1 MWRTDELALCRT
13 GVVLYAIE
21 FMQQSTDHQEP
32 VSMPPDQ
39 YSLGETTEEHSF
51 GEVIELPTPRTRK
64 RRWVR
69 YSRQPVFKRRRR
81 VACLV
86 LVLLLLL
93 AVGGLLFL
101 SNPDWMDSEPLERVV
116 SPVAGE
122 APEVIAEDPTA
133 EEEAAKGKASE
144 EEAWGEEAAEEEE
157 SIAVPDDPT
166 LYLTVPRLG
175 LYGHTVRDDDSEEAL
190 DLGAIKL
197 PSTEFPWQKGD
208 KNTYIACH
216 RLGWP
221 DTESHNQCLNLPLVQ
236 KGDKIVLEDAKGMVY
251 EYRVVETLT
260 AEPGDTWVTN
270 PVAGKDM
277 VSLQTCVEAPDDFLT
292 LGPNWATRF
301 VVRAERVEEGQGDG
315 FRRTV
320 EDSVAAYAGFLLH
333 TPSLSSYYGRALE
346 TAKRATVLLWNVGT
360 VFITEALLKLNS
372 LTLLSNSPYPFVQ
385 ASV

>member
-1 MWRTDELALCRT
+1 MET
-13 GVVLYAIE
+13 VLYAIE
-21 FMQQSTDHQEP
+21 LMQQSTDQQP
-32 VSMPPDQ
+32 VSLPPDQ
-39 YSLGETTEEHSF
+39 YSLGESTEEHSF
-51 GEVIELPTPRTRK
+51 GEVIEFPTPLTRK

-69 YSRQPVFKRRRR
+69 YSQRPVFKRRRR

-101 SNPDWMDSEPLERVV
+101 SNPDWMDSEPWEQVM

-133 EEEAAKGKASE
+133 EEEAAEGKASE
-144 EEAWGEEAAEEEE
+144 GQTSSEEAAEEEE
-157 SIAVPDDPT
+157 GTAVPDDPT

-175 LYGHTVRDDDSEEAL
+175 LYDHTVRNDDSEEAL

-197 PSTEFPWQKGD
+197 PGTEFPWQKGD

-221 DTESHNQCLNLPLVQ
+221 GTESHNQCLNLPSVQ
-236 KGDKIVLEDAKGMVY
+236 KGDKIVLEDTNGTVY
-251 EYRVVETLT
+251 EYRVVEALT

-277 VSLQTCVEAPDDFLT
+277 VSLQTCVEAPDDLHT
-292 LGPNWATRF
+292 LGPDWAARF
-301 VVRAERVEEGQGDG
+301 VVRAERVEEGQKIG
-315 FRRTV
+315 FQRIV
-320 EDSVAAYAGFLLH
+320 EDSVAAYTGLLLH
-333 TPSLSSYYGRALE
+333 TLHLSSYYGRALE
-346 TAKRATVLLWNVGT
+346 TAERAAVALGNVGK
-360 VFITEALLKLNS
+360 VFTTEALLKLNS
-372 LTLLSNSPYPFVQ
+372 LTLLSNSPYPFVR

>member
-1 MWRTDELALCRT
+1 
-13 GVVLYAIE
+13 
-21 FMQQSTDHQEP
+21 
-32 VSMPPDQ
+32 MPPP
-39 YSLGETTEEHSF
+39 LTG
-51 GEVIELPTPRTRK
+51 K

-86 LVLLLLL
+86 LVLLLL

-101 SNPDWMDSEPLERVV
+101 SNTDWMDSEPLERVV

-122 APEVIAEDPTA
+122 APEMIAEDPTA
-133 EEEAAKGKASE
+133 KEESSEGKASE
-144 EEAWGEEAAEEEE
+144 EEASGEEAAEEEE
-157 SIAVPDDPT
+157 GVAVPEDPT

-175 LYGHTVRDDDSEEAL
+175 LYEHTVRNDDSEEAL

-216 RLGWP
+216 RLGWR
-221 DTESHNQCLNLPLVQ
+221 DTESHNQCLNLPSVQ
-236 KGDKIVLEDAKGMVY
+236 EGDKIVLEDANGTVY

-277 VSLQTCVEAPDDFLT
+277 VSLQTCVETPDDLYT
-292 LGPNWATRF
+292 LGPNWAARF
-301 VVRAERVEEGQGDG
+301 VVRAERVEEGQGGG
-315 FRRTV
+315 FQRII
-320 EDSVAAYAGFLLH
+320 EDSVAAYAGLLLYR
-333 TPSLSSYYGRALE
+333 PSLSSYYGRALE
-346 TAKRATVLLWNVGT
+346 TAKRTAVVLGKVGMVST
-360 VFITEALLKLNS
+360 TEPLLKLEG
-372 LTLLSNSPYPFVQ
+372 LTLLANSPYPFVQ
-385 ASV
+385 VSV